1 MISYIMLRQE
11 INEKLDTINKALEC
25 LLKTIAL
32 TQPIISTEKEYK
44 DLIEKRDKYIQSTI
58 KLLNENLTKE

>member
-1 MISYIMLRQE
+1 MLSYIMIKNE
-11 INEKLDTINKALEC
+11 MNEKLDAINKALEC
-25 LLKTIAL
+25 LLITMAQ
-32 TQPIISTEKEYK
+32 TQPIITTEKDK